1 MPDTIAQTELSL
13 VDTPQSDGGYGGVWG
28 VACFP
33 GHRPV
38 HLSPQLGADHVT
50 GRPPHT
56 EDAETTPAT
65 TEERPAGWVWLH
77 YDVVHTASR
86 ARVEAIA
93 CLTEEARIT
102 LSGTDRSTRLEA
114 DGDIVYGALPGFD
127 DSMTDDDTSVSA
139 WRFAVLPDLLIT
151 TRRHPVPALGAAYR
165 WLQRDDGPR
174 TPAEIVDRTLLE
186 FADSVRRNIAMLDD
200 QLDRAEDL
208 LLTLDQHTDFGRI
221 SGLIGKVRR
230 RSTELRRVISPVD
243 RIFHNEDLELPEWAE
258 DDIRDRSQRQI
269 HAALDDLMALQDRAR
284 SLQDELASG
293 QAEETNRRLY
303 TVSVLTTLMLP
314 ATFVTGF
321 FGMNTGGMFLAS
333 GSLGTVEAG
342 GICFLFMVVA
352 WLLLK
357 FTKLL

>member
-13 VDTPQSDGGYGGVWG
+13 ADTPRSDAADGLVWA
-28 VACFP
+28 VSCLP
-33 GHRPV
+33 GQRPV
-38 HLSPQLGADHVT
+38 QLSPQQVAEHLASLPPCADDAGT
-50 GRPPHT
+50 PPAPADERPP
-56 EDAETTPAT
+56 
-65 TEERPAGWVWLH
+65 GWVWLH
-77 YDVVHTASR
+77 YDVVHSASR

-93 CLTEEARIT
+93 CLPEEARAT
-102 LSGTDRSTRLEA
+102 LAGTDRGTRLEA
-114 DGDIVYGALPGFD
+114 DGEIVYGALPGFD
-127 DSMTDDDTSVSA
+127 DGMTDDDTSVSA
-139 WRFAVLPDLLIT
+139 WRFAVLPDLLVT
-151 TRRHPVPALGAAYR
+151 TRRHPVPALGAAFR
-165 WLQRDDGPR
+165 RLQRDEVPR

-208 LLTLDQHTDFGRI
+208 LLTLDQHTELGRI
-221 SGLIGKVRR
+221 TGLIGKVRR

-284 SLQDELASG
+284 SLQDEVASG

-333 GSLGTVEAG
+333 GPLGTVEAG
-342 GICFLFMVVA
+342 GVCFLFMVIA

-357 FTKLL
+357 FTRLL